1 MTAIIL
7 VRTGK
12 TDWSE
17 NHQNRLQGWAAT
29 NITDDSTELV
39 ERTANHI
46 KNAYRIDEIDGLY
59 SSDLK
64 RGAETAELIQ
74 DTYPESEI
82 IYDHRLR
89 ERDAGAY
96 QGFEMDDVLSKRP
109 ELSIED
115 AGQDALEVKPHLG
128 ESMVEVK
135 ERVMEFFKEITEVHD
150 DTDIVVV
157 VCHGGTAHIIT
168 SKLQNKDLASSFL
181 MREFKE
187 GGITVIDT
195 HNKQVLRENIIPEL

>member
-7 VRTGK
+7 VHTGE

-17 NHQNRLQGWAAT
+17 NNQNRLQGWAAT
-29 NITDDSTELV
+29 NITDESEKLISRV
-39 ERTANHI
+39 ARHI
-46 KNAYRIDEIDGLY
+46 RKTYRLEKIDGLY

-74 DTYPESEI
+74 DEYPDSEI

-89 ERDAGAY
+89 ERNAGAY
-96 QGFEMDDVLSKRP
+96 QGFEMEDVLSKRP

-115 AGQDALEVKPHLG
+115 AGEEALEVKPHLG
-128 ESMVEVK
+128 ESMLDVK
-135 ERVMEFFKEITEVHD
+135 ERVMEFFYEMGDVHEED
-150 DTDIVVV
+150 DIVIV

-168 SKLQNKDLASSFL
+168 SELENKDLASSFL
-181 MREFKE
+181 VKEFN
-187 GGITVIDT
+187 GGSITVIDT
-195 HNKQVLRENIIPEL
+195 QNRSVLRENINLST